1 MANPAAEQPSAPKL
15 RKHDRNYTS
24 PWMDVEFIHIDGQAL
39 VYTHSEVTGITVR
52 FPGGKAMSVDA
63 LRAMGHEVVMPK
75 LLRVAE
81 SA

>member
-1 MANPAAEQPSAPKL
+1 MANPAAQETSAPKL
-15 RKHDRNYTS
+15 RAPTHTRPWLDR
-24 PWMDVEFIHIDGQAL
+24 EFIHIDGQAL
-39 VYTHSEVTGITVR
+39 VYTHSNVTGITVR

-63 LRAMGHEVVMPK
+63 LRALGHQVVMPK